1 MRINPEEILEL
12 IDAAHEYNC
21 KQEDEQFI
29 FVSEITSTNY
39 TIGMLTS
46 KNPVTDKNAQT
57 IIKRLGIKAN
67 TVSVK
72 EVTFDSFNCMIRNAD
87 NIGYKASKWWN
98 IVDF

>member
-1 MRINPEEILEL
+1 MRINPEEIPEL

-46 KNPVTDKNAQT
+46 KKTGD
-57 IIKRLGIKAN
+57 
-67 TVSVK
+67 
-72 EVTFDSFNCMIRNAD
+72 
-87 NIGYKASKWWN
+87 
-98 IVDF
+98 